1 MLLHLKKC
9 LQKEVVKKDEPFS
22 WMKVL
27 HRAIKC
33 PDRRFYLWFRIW
45 GYLYKAKK
53 GPVSGFA
60 KKKLIKL
67 NRYYAMDISPLATIG
82 AGLEIRHFPGL
93 VIRPDC
99 VIGENIVL
107 RQNITIGQK
116 SRGDGGK
123 TSIGDNVTVG
133 AGTCIIGDITIGSN
147 VTIGAMSFVNK
158 DIPDNHIVYTRKE
171 TVLILRDSQADS
183 QTN

>member
-1 MLLHLKKC
+1 MYLHLKKC
-9 LQKEVVKKDEPFS
+9 LQKEVVKNDNPFT
-22 WMKVL
+22 WTKTL

-33 PDRRFYLWFRIW
+33 PDRRFYFWFRIW
-45 GYLYKAKK
+45 GYLFKARK
-53 GPVSGFA
+53 GFIHRLA

-67 NRYYAMDISPLATIG
+67 NHYYAMDISPLATIG
-82 AGLEIRHFPGL
+82 EGLEIRHFPGL

-99 VIGENIVL
+99 VIGKNVVL

-116 SRGDGGK
+116 ARGDGGK
-123 TSIGDNVTVG
+123 TVIGDNVNIG

-158 DIPDNHIVYTRKE
+158 DVPDNHTVYTRKE
-171 TVLILRDSQADS
+171 TILVLRE
-183 QTN
+183 N